1 MLVPWRGVIEA
12 YQEFLPPTGRVVTLL
27 EGATP
32 LVPSEPLSRL
42 LGRPVWL
49 KVEGCNPTGSFKD
62 RGMTVAVS
70 KAAGE
75 GARGVICAS
84 TGNTA
89 ASASAYAAR
98 AGLPCWILL
107 PAGAVARGKLAQA
120 AAHAARVV
128 AIEGGFEAAL
138 DLARAAAEQEGF
150 ALVNSLNP
158 LRLEGQATAA
168 YEICDALGSPP
179 AVLVLPVGNGGNIT
193 AYWLGFRRYHAAG
206 RIQRLPRIF
215 GVQAEGANP
224 LLRGVPVER
233 PQTVASAIRIGWP
246 ASWKGAVEA
255 ATGSGGGFLQVS
267 DAEILDAQQALA
279 AEGVFVEPASAAAA
293 AGLRRLDPTGL
304 PDGEVV
310 CVLTG
315 HGLKDPDAVTGVEPV
330 RVPAAL
336 EAVRAL
342 LGQEGRVV
350 WD

>member
-1 MLVPWRGVIEA
+1 MLVPWRGVIET
-12 YQEFLPPTGRVVTLL
+12 YREFLPPTGRVVTLL

-70 KAAGE
+70 RAAGE

-120 AAHAARVV
+120 AAHGARVV
-128 AIEGGFEAAL
+128 ALEGGFEAAL
-138 DLARAAAEQEGF
+138 DLARASAEQEGL

-158 LRLEGQATAA
+158 LRIEGQATAA
-168 YEICDALGSPP
+168 YEICDALGGPP
-179 AVLVLPVGNGGNIT
+179 AALVLPVGNGGNIT
-193 AYWLGFRRYHAAG
+193 AYWLGFRRYCAAG

-224 LLRGVPVER
+224 LLRGAPVER
-233 PQTVASAIRIGWP
+233 PQTVASAIRIGRP
-246 ASWKGAVEA
+246 ASWHGAVEA

-267 DAEILDAQQALA
+267 DAEILDAQRALA
-279 AEGVFVEPASAAAA
+279 SEGVFVEPASAAAA
-293 AGLRRLDPTGL
+293 AGLRHLDPAGL
-304 PDGEVV
+304 PGGEVV

-315 HGLKDPDAVTGVEPV
+315 HGLKDPDAVTGSEPV
-330 RVPAAL
+330 RAPAAL

-342 LGQEGRVV
+342 LEQEGRVA